1 MKKILFNDKYCLTQ
15 AVLEGRKTTTRRIVT
30 DKKLHYWKCSCPDM
44 VIVRVPES
52 QKLKTDDDNTYFGIK
67 DKISSEY
74 YCDTITSPYK
84 VGEVVAIAQRY
95 KDIDNYYNAALR
107 RKTSIYGTI
116 IDQLDCVDIQDIRT
130 WRCLKGDLINSTG
143 WNNKMFVK
151 SELMI
156 HHIRIT
162 NIKIEKLQGISDE
175 NCLKEGIYKG
185 RCGSADTH
193 FMDAYYYKGDIQPY
207 CTPRE
212 AFAALID
219 KISGKGTWESNPYVF
234 VYEFELVY

>member
-1 MKKILFNDKYCLTQ
+1 MIMKKILFNDKYCLTQ

-67 DKISSEY
+67 DKMPSEY

-84 VGEVVAIAQRY
+84 VGEVVSIAQSYMDVDLFHR
-95 KDIDNYYNAALR
+95 KGKNAAYLEYLD
-107 RKTSIYGTI
+107 SI
-116 IDQLDCVDIQDIRT
+116 LPE
-130 WRCLKGDLINSTG
+130 LKLSPG
-143 WNNKMFVK
+143 WGNKMFTK
-151 SELMI
+151 AALMP
-156 HHIRIT
+156 HHIKIT
-162 NIKIEKLQGISDE
+162 GIKIERLQNISDE
-175 NCLKEGIYKG
+175 DCLKEGIYKG
-185 RCGSADTH
+185 QCGSADTH

-219 KISGKGTWESNPYVF
+219 KVSGKGAWESNPYVF
-234 VYEFELVY
+234 VYEFELVD